1 MKKTFRGIAPLIIVL
16 IIIFFSIS
24 VMMDKKDDTKL
35 TYNELLSA
43 IQTGDVISIEL
54 SSEGPYATVIQKKDG
69 KKVEKTV
76 NIPDRGAF
84 IEYAQTAITES
95 QF

>member
-35 TYNELLSA
+35 TYK
-43 IQTGDVISIEL
+43 TG
-54 SSEGPYATVIQKKDG
+54 G
-69 KKVEKTV
+69 K
-76 NIPDRGAF
+76 
-84 IEYAQTAITES
+84 
-95 QF
+95 

>member
-43 IQTGDVISIEL
+43 IQTMLFRLNYQARDHM
-54 SSEGPYATVIQKKDG
+54 Q
-69 KKVEKTV
+69 
-76 NIPDRGAF
+76 
-84 IEYAQTAITES
+84 Q
-95 QF
+95 